1 MRPATALSK
10 TEGVWASDTA
20 VDGEQDY
27 WLNRMQF
34 FSTGAGPAWT
44 GNGWGAVMAEA
55 HFFAI
60 LSGVGLLGFEGG
72 MGADD
77 STFSACEG
85 VAALNGTR

>member
-1 MRPATALSK
+1 
-10 TEGVWASDTA
+10 
-20 VDGEQDY
+20 
-27 WLNRMQF
+27 
-34 FSTGAGPAWT
+34 
-44 GNGWGAVMAEA
+44 MAEA

-72 MGADD
+72 MGSDD